1 MSPRRS
7 ARTTPPAAAT
17 PRTKA
22 LAGEDRRTDAMLT
35 IDEVCAELRI
45 PRSTFYDWRA
55 KGLAPKCITLP
66 SRKVRVE
73 RSELEAWK
81 AARRDVA

>member
-1 MSPRRS
+1 
-7 ARTTPPAAAT
+7 
-17 PRTKA
+17 
-22 LAGEDRRTDAMLT
+22 MLT

-45 PRSTFYDWRA
+45 PRSTFYEWRT

-73 RSELEAWK
+73 RSALEAWK
-81 AARRDVA
+81 AAHRDAE